1 MGYYRVDCSMAL
13 PSNCLTSL
21 LPYSDVTRMFMCLG
35 AASIPL
41 GDCEHFG
48 SSSRPVGIRQCLEPH
63 ADLEHIIES
72 ARSCSP
78 ASGAAGTKEVY
89 ARLERISGSSYD
101 VAGRKR
107 RIQSCGIDINDAAM
121 QKLEMDQPVMNT
133 TQQTDIFDIHSD
145 IQDHYD
151 SGISIFSSD
160 NTIGA
165 ASLSKHLA
173 QIVCQFVWFFVRR
186 KVSSA
191 VMLKFSYDPI
201 APPNP
206 TARKIRRYIDQA
218 PDWITEAKELTPLAR
233 RKRLWERAKHPS
245 GFSDKFGM
253 VSEKSIDH

>member
-1 MGYYRVDCSMAL
+1 MYID
-13 PSNCLTSL
+13 
-21 LPYSDVTRMFMCLG
+21 
-35 AASIPL
+35 
-41 GDCEHFG
+41 
-48 SSSRPVGIRQCLEPH
+48 
-63 ADLEHIIES
+63 
-72 ARSCSP
+72 
-78 ASGAAGTKEVY
+78 
-89 ARLERISGSSYD
+89 ARLERISGPGRSY

-107 RIQSCGIDINDAAM
+107 RTQSCGVDINDAAL

-133 TQQTDIFDIHSD
+133 TQQTDIFDIHIEQSD

-151 SGISIFSSD
+151 SEISIFSSD

-218 PDWITEAKELTPLAR
+218 PDWITEGKELTPLAR

-253 VSEKSIDH
+253 VSEKSIDR